1 VSNVL
6 LTCRAS
12 VSSMTPYCNV
22 SPENILLG
30 AGSSEIIG
38 LSCLLV
44 SQKKKKVITA
54 EPGYKVWNGQAASF
68 GLEFE
73 RIPLTNERIVDL
85 QAMQSAVNDETAM
98 AYICNP
104 NNPTGTF
111 IPVSKLSN
119 FATEVSKKTMV
130 FIDEAY
136 TEYANLESLAA
147 LAITNPNIVVAKT
160 FSKVYGLAGAR
171 IGYAIAHPDT
181 ITKLANLQPWSDGGA
196 LFPRQRRWHR
206 WMIPI
211 M

>member
-1 VSNVL
+1 
-6 LTCRAS
+6 
-12 VSSMTPYCNV
+12 
-22 SPENILLG
+22 
-30 AGSSEIIG
+30 
-38 LSCLLV
+38 
-44 SQKKKKVITA
+44 
-54 EPGYKVWNGQAASF
+54 
-68 GLEFE
+68 
-73 RIPLTNERIVDL
+73 
-85 QAMQSAVNDETAM
+85 
-98 AYICNP
+98 
-104 NNPTGTF
+104 
-111 IPVSKLSN
+111 
-119 FATEVSKKTMV
+119 MV